1 MRPDKA
7 HHGLLM
13 NRNDHAWAADL
24 CVSRA
29 PPASAATGV
38 ASKRPMPGRLQL
50 CDIRKAPRAPFFLI
64 VAAVS
69 GIRFL
74 CAENT
79 APWWATNDLTI
90 GNVEGKIGTL
100 SCVIAPRNAT
110 TASDNLTAASS
121 QWSLAEMDKVLGI
134 KGWNYSPP
142 SFAESVTLDY
152 GGWRSSLASA
162 GIGLIE
168 ANITRFQ
175 ANMLDT
181 PREGPRYN
189 PFYESTQSYWGQ
201 KPSFHDISVLVLTY
215 DLSRFGIPE
224 GQLQLAGNFNYAT
237 YEAFNPDTATFHFLA
252 HYQTLFDR
260 RLEIKFGLVGNQNEF
275 VGQNI
280 GGAFASTGGPAN
292 SIITLLG
299 MSVSPVSTWSFRV
312 TGHLGKFYNE
322 TAVMRS
328 LVVNG
333 PTGNALFDTN
343 ELNPTRLQWNV
354 NTSDYSPTA
363 EVGAP
368 GTGELF
374 VNEFGYKQDATP
386 SSLYTWAR
394 LGVMY
399 NNSTFHDFTKS
410 VADGGLVQGAI
421 GPMKDGNAGFYLL
434 ADQQLWQSAPGL
446 ASTTSRGLY
455 AGATIMYARPQTT
468 PITQYYEG
476 RLYMKAPFE
485 SRPRDLV
492 SLVFFY
498 QVNSPYLVDNL
509 NTLNAVGTYGKPETW
524 STTVGYLARL
534 RPGVFLSLGF
544 NYTANPSQAFY
555 FGPSKANPS
564 QRFEGNALN
573 FQATLFTTF

>member
-1 MRPDKA
+1 MIAAMRDFR
-7 HHGLLM
+7 LLFWS
-13 NRNDHAWAADL
+13 RRCCASPLPPVTAWHYA
-24 CVSRA
+24 
-29 PPASAATGV
+29 
-38 ASKRPMPGRLQL
+38 
-50 CDIRKAPRAPFFLI
+50 IILI
-64 VAAVS
+64 AVDAAVEARGHS
-69 GIRFL
+69 VYD
-74 CAENT
+74 
-79 APWWATNDLTI
+79 APWWATSGL
-90 GNVEGKIGTL
+90 
-100 SCVIAPRNAT
+100 T
-110 TASDNLTAASS
+110 TASVPAIPGGSASKAENLASTSS
-121 QWSLAEMDKVLGI
+121 QMSLAEMDKVLGI
-134 KGWNYSPP
+134 KGWNYAPP
-142 SFAESVTLDY
+142 SFAESVTMDY
-152 GGWRSSLASA
+152 DGWRSSLASV

-168 ANITRFQ
+168 YNVTRFQ
-175 ANMLDT
+175 ANVLDT

-189 PFYESTQSYWGQ
+189 QFYESTQNYWGQ
-201 KPSFHDISVLVLTY
+201 KPSFHNISALAVTY
-215 DLSRFGIPE
+215 DLSRFGVPD

-237 YEAFNPDTATFHFLA
+237 YEGFNPDTATFHFLA
-252 HYQTLFDR
+252 YYQTLFDR

-280 GGAFASTGGPAN
+280 GGGFASTGGPAN

-299 MSVSPVSTWSFRV
+299 MSASPVSTWSFRV
-312 TGHLGKFYNE
+312 TGHLGNFYNE

-328 LVVNG
+328 LAVNG

-343 ELNPTRLQWNV
+343 ELNPTRMQWNV

-374 VNEFGYKQDATP
+374 VSEFGYKQDATP
-386 SSLYTWAR
+386 TSLYTWVR
-394 LGVMY
+394 VGGMY

-421 GPMKDGNAGFYLL
+421 GPTTDGNGGFYWL
-434 ADQQLWQSAPGL
+434 ADQQIWQSASDS
-446 ASTTSRGLY
+446 ASTASRGLY

-476 RLYMKAPFE
+476 RLYVKAPFAA
-485 SRPRDLV
+485 RPKDLV
-492 SLVFFY
+492 SLVAYY

-509 NTLNAVGTYGKPETW
+509 NTLNAVGTYGKSETW
-524 STTVGYLARL
+524 SATTGYLVRL
-534 RPGVFLSLGF
+534 RSGVSLSLGF

>member
-1 MRPDKA
+1 MAETQPK
-7 HHGLLM
+7 
-13 NRNDHAWAADL
+13 
-24 CVSRA
+24 
-29 PPASAATGV
+29 
-38 ASKRPMPGRLQL
+38 LQ
-50 CDIRKAPRAPFFLI
+50 RKASRAPFFLI

-74 CAENT
+74 YAGNA
-79 APWWATNDLTI
+79 APWWATNDLTT
-90 GNVEGKIGTL
+90 GNVQGKIGAL
-100 SCVIAPRNAT
+100 SSFTAPNNAA
-110 TASDNLTAASS
+110 TAPDNLTAASS

-134 KGWNYSPP
+134 KGWNYAPP

-162 GIGLIE
+162 GIGLLE

-215 DLSRFGIPE
+215 DSSRFGIPE

-237 YEAFNPDTATFHFLA
+237 YEGFSPDTATFHFLA

-312 TGHLGKFYNE
+312 TGHLGKYYNE

-333 PTGNALFDTN
+333 PTGNGLFDTN

-374 VNEFGYKQDATP
+374 VDESGYKQDATP

-421 GPMKDGNAGFYLL
+421 GPTKDGNAGFYLL
-434 ADQQLWQSAPGL
+434 ADQQIWQLAPD
-446 ASTTSRGLY
+446 STNAASRGLY

-485 SRPRDLV
+485 SRPKDLV

-498 QVNSPYLVDNL
+498 QVNSPYLVEHL

-524 STTVGYLARL
+524 SATVGYLARL
-534 RPGVFLSLGF
+534 RPGVSLSLGF

>member
-1 MRPDKA
+1 
-7 HHGLLM
+7 
-13 NRNDHAWAADL
+13 
-24 CVSRA
+24 
-29 PPASAATGV
+29 
-38 ASKRPMPGRLQL
+38 MPGRLQL
-50 CDIRKAPRAPFFLI
+50 CDIREAPRAPFFLI

-69 GIRFL
+69 GIQFL
-74 CAENT
+74 YAGNV
-79 APWWATNDLTI
+79 APWWATNDLTT
-90 GNVEGKIGTL
+90 GNVQGKIGTL
-100 SCVIAPRNAT
+100 SCVTAPNNAAI
-110 TASDNLTAASS
+110 ASDNLTAASS

-134 KGWNYSPP
+134 KGWNYAPP

-162 GIGLIE
+162 GIGLLE

-175 ANMLDT
+175 TNMLDT

-224 GQLQLAGNFNYAT
+224 GQLLLAGNFNYAT
-237 YEAFNPDTATFHFLA
+237 YEAFSPDTATFHFLS

-312 TGHLGKFYNE
+312 TGRLGKFYNE

-333 PTGNALFDTN
+333 PTGNALFDTD

-354 NTSDYSPTA
+354 NTSDYSPTV

-374 VNEFGYKQDATP
+374 VDEFGYKQDATP

-421 GPMKDGNAGFYLL
+421 GPTKDGNAGFYLL
-434 ADQQLWQSAPGL
+434 ADQQIWQSAPD
-446 ASTTSRGLY
+446 STNSASRGLY
-455 AGATIMYARPQTT
+455 AGATIMYARPKTT

-485 SRPRDLV
+485 SRPKDLV

-509 NTLNAVGTYGKPETW
+509 NTLNVLGTYGKPETW
-524 STTVGYLARL
+524 SATVGYLARL
-534 RPGVFLSLGF
+534 RPGVSLSLGF

>member
-1 MRPDKA
+1 
-7 HHGLLM
+7 
-13 NRNDHAWAADL
+13 
-24 CVSRA
+24 
-29 PPASAATGV
+29 
-38 ASKRPMPGRLQL
+38 MPGRLQL
-50 CDIRKAPRAPFFLI
+50 CDIRKARRAPFFLI
-64 VAAVS
+64 VAAGS

-74 CAENT
+74 CAENA
-79 APWWATNDLTI
+79 APWWATNDLTT
-90 GNVEGKIGTL
+90 GNVQGKIGTL
-100 SCVIAPRNAT
+100 SCVTAPNNAA

-121 QWSLAEMDKVLGI
+121 QWSLAEMDKVLGL
-134 KGWNYSPP
+134 KGWNYNFP
-142 SFAESVTLDY
+142 SFGDTVTQNW
-152 GGWRSSLASA
+152 GGWRSSLASV

-168 ANITRFQ
+168 LNITRFQ

-181 PREGPRYN
+181 PREGPRFN
-189 PFYESTQSYWGQ
+189 AFFESKQNYWGQ
-201 KPSFHDISVLVLTY
+201 KPSFADLSGLALTY
-215 DLSRFGIPE
+215 DLSRFDVPD
-224 GQLQLAGNFNYAT
+224 GQLQLAGIVNYAT
-237 YEAFNPDTATFHFLA
+237 YEGYNPNTLTFQYLA
-252 HYQTLFDR
+252 YYQTLFDR
-260 RLEIKFGLVGNQNEF
+260 RLEVKFGLVPNQNEF
-275 VGQNI
+275 VGQTI
-280 GGAFASTGGPAN
+280 GGNFATTGGPAN
-292 SIITLLG
+292 SIISLLG
-299 MSVSPVSTWSFRV
+299 MSGTPVSTWSFRV

-333 PTGNALFDTN
+333 PTGNVLFDTD
-343 ELNPTRLQWNV
+343 ELNPTRLDWNV
-354 NTSDYSPTA
+354 NTSSFSPTA

-368 GTGELF
+368 GTRELF
-374 VNEFGYKQDATP
+374 VDEFGYKQDATP

-399 NNSTFHDFTKS
+399 NNSTFHNFTKS
-410 VADGGLVQGAI
+410 VAEGGLVQGAI
-421 GPMKDGNAGFYLL
+421 GPTKDGNAGFYLL
-434 ADQQLWQSAPGL
+434 LDQQISQSAPD
-446 ASTTSRGLY
+446 STNTASRGLY

-485 SRPRDLV
+485 SRPKDLV

-524 STTVGYLARL
+524 SATFGYLARL
-534 RPGVFLSLGF
+534 RPGVSLSLGL

>member
-1 MRPDKA
+1 
-7 HHGLLM
+7 
-13 NRNDHAWAADL
+13 
-24 CVSRA
+24 
-29 PPASAATGV
+29 
-38 ASKRPMPGRLQL
+38 MPGRLQL

-74 CAENT
+74 YAGNV
-79 APWWATNDLTI
+79 APWWATNDLTT
-90 GNVEGKIGTL
+90 GNVQGKIGTL
-100 SCVIAPRNAT
+100 SCVTAPNNAAI
-110 TASDNLTAASS
+110 ASDNLTAASS

-134 KGWNYSPP
+134 KGWNYAPP

-162 GIGLIE
+162 GIGLLE

-175 ANMLDT
+175 TNMLDT

-224 GQLQLAGNFNYAT
+224 GQLLLAGNFNYAT
-237 YEAFNPDTATFHFLA
+237 YEAFSPDTATFHFLS

-333 PTGNALFDTN
+333 PTGNALFDTD

-374 VNEFGYKQDATP
+374 VDEFGYKQDATP

-421 GPMKDGNAGFYLL
+421 GPTKDGNAGFYLL
-434 ADQQLWQSAPGL
+434 ADQQIWQSAPD
-446 ASTTSRGLY
+446 STNSASRGLY

-485 SRPRDLV
+485 SRPKDLV

-509 NTLNAVGTYGKPETW
+509 NTLNALGTYGKPETW
-524 STTVGYLARL
+524 SATVGYLARL
-534 RPGVFLSLGF
+534 RPGVSLSLGF